1 KVRALNGV
9 SNVPPSQKMLGR
21 AMCVPY
27 GKVLAET
34 IVPNTVTKALHADKV
49 FRANESGFDIN
60 ESPGYSPLPHQ
71 VKTIK
76 SFRRPVL
83 LIDDLLHNG
92 YRLEKLD
99 PLFREQGVE
108 IERVIVGILSGRGL
122 DLMREQKRN
131 VDCEYFIPN
140 MLYWFTESLLYPFI
154 GGDSVAGGIV
164 ERDYPPSINLILP
177 YQYPKYLHGAPAP
190 AVRQYS
196 RVALGNTLT
205 ILSVLEERYLKLLGT
220 GLTLRRLGEALVR
233 PRLPDKGAHMQYDL
247 NVVASAYLKD
257 DIRQMRRISN
267 AEDV

>member
-1 KVRALNGV
+1 
-9 SNVPPSQKMLGR
+9 MLL
-21 AMCVPY
+21 V
-27 GKVLAET
+27 
-34 IVPNTVTKALHADKV
+34 
-49 FRANESGFDIN
+49 
-60 ESPGYSPLPHQ
+60 
-71 VKTIK
+71 
-76 SFRRPVL
+76 
-83 LIDDLLHNG
+83 DDLLHNG
-92 YRLEKLD
+92 YRWEKLD

-108 IERVIVGILSGRGL
+108 VERILVGILSGRGL

-140 MLYWFTESLLYPFI
+140 MRYWFTESLLYPFI
-154 GGDSVAGGIV
+154 GGDSVSGGIV

-177 YQYPKYLHGAPAP
+177 YQYPKYLHGAPPP

-196 RVALGNTLT
+196 RVALGNTMT
-205 ILSVLEERYLKLLGT
+205 ILSVLEDRYLKLQGT

-247 NVVASAYLKD
+247 NVVASAFLKD